1 MMLPQ
6 PCSKSCS
13 PFFVEVWAAW
23 LRVAGTMGGR
33 RRGDNL
39 GETRCSVNM
48 SKEEMD
54 AALNG
59 GFESGSES
67 GSSDDEGSAGG
78 VFGACARR
86 CGCLGRLL
94 GRGGRDAAPLERLD
108 DDDDGE
114 IHDQLE
120 L

>member
-1 MMLPQ
+1 
-6 PCSKSCS
+6 
-13 PFFVEVWAAW
+13 
-23 LRVAGTMGGR
+23 MGGR

-54 AALNG
+54 AALHG

-67 GSSDDEGSAGG
+67 GSSDDEGFEGVENPLQPGDGGGRFSPLGVDGGGSADG

-86 CGCLGRLL
+86 CGCLARLL
-94 GRGGRDAAPLERLD
+94 GRGGRDAAPLERVD